1 MPEPLSA
8 RAWACAARGHNAILP
23 MTRCRCD
30 AGRIY
35 MLCNWIMVILGVL
48 MLLFAFTTSFT
59 GNVINTVNTEFDNNW
74 EQCATPPPRH
84 TPHDD
89 VSCPEFDNN
98 WEQ

>member
-1 MPEPLSA
+1 
-8 RAWACAARGHNAILP
+8 
-23 MTRCRCD
+23 
-30 AGRIY
+30 

-74 EQCATPPPRH
+74 EQCATPKPRDA
-84 TPHDD
+84 TPHV
-89 VSCPEFDNN
+89 VSRPLN